1 MTKNKLMNSMTLL
14 GKLLQTMELEEVIKV
29 TVPDSELNKLANI
42 LVKISS
48 EAKKDQLKTFNKYA

>member
-1 MTKNKLMNSMTLL
+1 MNSMTLL

-48 EAKKDQLKTFNKYA
+48 DPKKDQIKTFNKYA